1 MKVELIHEYFEFDLP
16 LLEIFDVVA
25 EELLRFK
32 VWT

>member
-1 MKVELIHEYFEFDLP
+1 MKVELIHEYFKFDLP